1 MNDWIA
7 MWMVIAVSVVGVIY
21 MAWQQQRDHARWQR
35 KSEQEDLV
43 RAIQRQLAEHQ
54 ADLLS
59 RCSDLR
65 RQLNDQRRVLDY
77 LAKRLS

>member
-1 MNDWIA
+1 MNDWMALSAVTAIFL
-7 MWMVIAVSVVGVIY
+7 IAVLY
-21 MAWQQQRDHARWQR
+21 LAWQQQRDHARWQR

-65 RQLNDQRRVLDY
+65 RQLNDQRRVLAY